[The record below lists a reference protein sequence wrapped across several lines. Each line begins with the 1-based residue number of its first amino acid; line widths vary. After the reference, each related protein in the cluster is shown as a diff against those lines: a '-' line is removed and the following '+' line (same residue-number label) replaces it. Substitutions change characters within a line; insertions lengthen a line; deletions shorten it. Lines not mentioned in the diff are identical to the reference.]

1 MFVRAPFLCA
11 TFRLVG
17 HMPSFKNQVN
27 MHTTVIW
34 VVKFQEK
41 KTNLTRFSAKDQY
54 TPGQL
59 LYFVNRQ

>member
-41 KTNLTRFSAKDQY
+41 KTNLTRFSEDQY